1 MEPNPSRDHLPSSAD
16 FVDRIITEL
25 SNIQPEQSNNT
36 TASTGGEQDPPRT
49 QTTHKPKQPQNPLSR
64 LSPSQLAKVKP
75 LLLTLHCLFPNDLL
89 PALDILDRG
98 LVQRLA
104 VRGDRDMKIDAV
116 PSSAPI
122 QDQEE
127 LAAFPRNHEPSIQHD
142 ETNPS
147 TGFDTITPGDG
158 HASHGTEALGEDL
171 CLFLVTSASSVPV
184 GASSISISTST
195 QEPQKVYE
203 VRLKAW
209 NCTCPTFTL
218 SAFRDLDARLRLA
231 STSTSIPP
239 AERPSNP
246 AMLYDR
252 DADADADADG
262 GSGFAALAAVYP
274 FGGTLTCTTDRDSP
288 PACKHIL
295 ACVLFVRCAG
305 LFGGGGEGR
314 PALMEEVAGWC
325 AGWGG

>member
-1 MEPNPSRDHLPSSAD
+1 MELDPSRDHLPSSAD
-16 FVDRIITEL
+16 FVDQLITEL
-25 SNIQPEQSNNT
+25 SSIQPEQPSNT
-36 TASTGGEQDPPRT
+36 TAPTGGELDPLRT

-98 LVQRLA
+98 LVQRLV
-104 VRGDRDMKIDAV
+104 VRADRDIKIGAV
-116 PSSAPI
+116 PTAPT
-122 QDQEE
+122 QDQD
-127 LAAFPRNHEPSIQHD
+127 LAASTRNHEIQHD

-147 TGFDTITPGDG
+147 TGFDTITPDDG
-158 HASHGTEALGEDL
+158 HASHSAGALGGD

-184 GASSISISTST
+184 ATSSISISTST
-195 QEPQKVYE
+195 QEPQKAYE
-203 VRLKAW
+203 VRLNAW

-218 SAFRDLDARLRLA
+218 SAFRDLNARLA
-231 STSTSIPP
+231 STSTPITP

-246 AMLYDR
+246 AMLCDW
-252 DADADADADG
+252 DADADG
-262 GSGFAALAAVYP
+262 GSGSGVAAAAAAAVYP

-295 ACVLFVRCAG
+295 ACLLFARCAG
-305 LFGGGGEGR
+305 LFGGGGEVRG
-314 PALMEEVAGWC
+314 ALMEEVAGWC

>member
-1 MEPNPSRDHLPSSAD
+1 MELNPSRDHLPTSAS
-16 FVDRIITEL
+16 FVDKLITEL
-25 SNIQPEQSNNT
+25 ASIHPERPSTT
-36 TASTGGEQDPPRT
+36 TALGELDPPRT
-49 QTTHKPKQPQNPLSR
+49 QTTQPKQPQNALSR

-98 LVQRLA
+98 LVQRLV
-104 VRGDRDMKIDAV
+104 VRGNLKINVV
-116 PSSAPI
+116 PSAPT
-122 QDQEE
+122 QGEDQE
-127 LAAFPRNHEPSIQHD
+127 LAVSPGDQETRHD
-142 ETNPS
+142 ETDTS
-147 TGFDTITPGDG
+147 TGVDTSTPDDG
-158 HASHGTEALGEDL
+158 HASHGTETLGEDL
-171 CLFLVTSASSVPV
+171 CLFLVTSASSAP
-184 GASSISISTST
+184 AHPSISTHT
-195 QEPQKVYE
+195 QEPQKAYE
-203 VRLKAW
+203 VRLQAW

-231 STSTSIPP
+231 SKSTL
-239 AERPSNP
+239 AEHPSRP
-246 AMLYDR
+246 AMLR
-252 DADADADADG
+252 DWDADADG
-262 GSGFAALAAVYP
+262 GSGSATAAAAAVYP

-314 PALMEEVAGWC
+314 GVLMEEVAGWC

>member
-1 MEPNPSRDHLPSSAD
+1 MELNPSRDHLPSSAD
-16 FVDRIITEL
+16 FVDQLITEL
-25 SNIQPEQSNNT
+25 SSIQPEQPSNT
-36 TASTGGEQDPPRT
+36 TAPSGGELDPPRT

-98 LVQRLA
+98 LVQRLV
-104 VRGDRDMKIDAV
+104 VRRDRDVKINAV
-116 PSSAPI
+116 PSASTP
-122 QDQEE
+122 DQE
-127 LAAFPRNHEPSIQHD
+127 LPASPTNHEIRHD

-147 TGFDTITPGDG
+147 TGLDTITPDDG
-158 HASHGTEALGEDL
+158 HASHGTEALGKDL

-184 GASSISISTST
+184 AASSISISTST
-195 QEPQKVYE
+195 QEPQKAYE
-203 VRLKAW
+203 VRLNAW

-231 STSTSIPP
+231 STSPISP

-246 AMLYDR
+246 AMLCDR
-252 DADADADADG
+252 NPDADG
-262 GSGFAALAAVYP
+262 GSGSAAAAAVYP

-295 ACVLFVRCAG
+295 ACLLFARCAG
-305 LFGGGGEGR
+305 LFGGGGEVRG
-314 PALMEEVAGWC
+314 ALMEEVAGWC